1 MGFRRFRVAAFACG
15 LVLALSWS
23 AAAQAQRKPSKST
36 QTEAEFIKFDAAA
49 NTITV
54 KVKDPGKGP
63 NARKLKSNHEVVF
76 NVKPEGSVL
85 TRTSVAVNGVK
96 GELKEIPP
104 GKQINVYWVPDEHKP
119 GEYFARKVDVVL
131 SDKEMEERY
140 GYEK

>member
-1 MGFRRFRVAAFACG
+1 VIRFRRVHVATFTCG
-15 LVLALSWS
+15 LMLALSWS
-23 AAAQAQRKPSKST
+23 VPAQAQGKAKST
-36 QTEAEFIKFDAAA
+36 QTEAEFLKFDAATS
-49 NTITV
+49 TITV

-63 NARKLKSNHEVVF
+63 NARQLKRSQEVVF

-104 GKQINVYWVPDEHKP
+104 GKQINVYWVPDVHKK
-119 GEYFARKVDVVL
+119 GELFARKVDVVL
-131 SDKEMEERY
+131 SDEELEARY